1 MKHFLLILSLLMS
14 VVCASGQ
21 GYRHDNHDLH
31 NRQAPQ
37 MQRGNHRKGDRPRE
51 RNLKVK
57 RRVDGKHMDREQP
70 RTIARNRA
78 EVRCV
83 KDWQELWNGRHV
95 RLLNGRVSVLEYD
108 GDTVVRGDEVVLL
121 SNGCYKVR
129 TGDIWRV
136 YDSHGSTT
144 SISGHEIIA
153 WPNGLYCVRFS
164 DFWRVYD
171 EDGDR
176 LTNVWGDSVELYG
189 RNLIHCRRSGRS
201 FYYDFHGNERK

>member
-1 MKHFLLILSLLMS
+1 M
-14 VVCASGQ
+14 
-21 GYRHDNHDLH
+21 
-31 NRQAPQ
+31 
-37 MQRGNHRKGDRPRE
+37 
-51 RNLKVK
+51 
-57 RRVDGKHMDREQP
+57 
-70 RTIARNRA
+70 
-78 EVRCV
+78 
-83 KDWQELWNGRHV
+83 
-95 RLLNGRVSVLEYD
+95 
-108 GDTVVRGDEVVLL
+108 RGDEVVLL

>member
-1 MKHFLLILSLLMS
+1 MKHFLLILSLMMS

-21 GYRHDNHDLH
+21 GHRHQ
-31 NRQAPQ
+31 NRDMHREVPH
-37 MQRGNHRKGDRPRE
+37 MQRNDHRRGNHLPERK
-51 RNLKVK
+51 LKG
-57 RRVDGKHMDREQP
+57 RQRMNGKHMDREHV
-70 RTIARNRA
+70 RTIVRNRA

-95 RLLNGRVSVLEYD
+95 RLLNGRVSVLDYD
-108 GDTVVRGDEVVLL
+108 GDTIVRGDEVVLL
-121 SNGCYKVR
+121 SNGSYKVR

-144 SISGHEIIA
+144 SITGHEIIS
-153 WPNGLYCVRFS
+153 WPHGLYCVRFS

-176 LTNVWGDSVELYG
+176 LTNVWGDYVELYG